1 MEPELS
7 VIVPVLDEEKFL
19 EATLASIKDQNTN
32 KEFELIVSDNGST
45 DSSLEIAKKYADR
58 VVQCEERGI
67 GPARHFGALNASQ
80 GSKFFVFIDADT
92 HIPGYYLSFIYEMF
106 RANPEIVAFSTGF
119 EFSER
124 SDQIRLAEG
133 VANNYFLM
141 RDRIRSATLPGFNT
155 AVRRDEYFKCGGYTN
170 VLLEDVD
177 FSRRITKLGTVKF
190 FRHIKVMN
198 SSRRLEVMGLLGTLY
213 YYAQL
218 DLGWELNSTFIDKIT
233 KRVGIADLRE
243 YIGIRK

>member
-92 HIPGYYLSFIYEMF
+92 HIPGYYLLSYMKCSGRIL
-106 RANPEIVAFSTGF
+106 
-119 EFSER
+119 R
-124 SDQIRLAEG
+124 S
-133 VANNYFLM
+133 
-141 RDRIRSATLPGFNT
+141 
-155 AVRRDEYFKCGGYTN
+155 
-170 VLLEDVD
+170 
-177 FSRRITKLGTVKF
+177 
-190 FRHIKVMN
+190 
-198 SSRRLEVMGLLGTLY
+198 
-213 YYAQL
+213 
-218 DLGWELNSTFIDKIT
+218 
-233 KRVGIADLRE
+233 
-243 YIGIRK
+243 